1 MEKVII
7 KNIQGEVIRSV
18 AKAEEMAQWVRSSK
32 QADLSSNLHPGRN

>member
-18 AKAEEMAQWVRSSK
+18 AKVKEMAQWVRSSK
-32 QADLSSNLHPGRN
+32 HADLSSNLHSGKN